1 MALQTRSKHILVD
14 PTTQP
19 LATSFSDAPR
29 LRDLR
34 GKVVGLIDDSKT
46 NAKELLED
54 LADLLEDRYEARVGM
69 YHRKPTASKPAD
81 PKAIEKMA
89 EECDYTIVA
98 IGD

>member
-1 MALQTRSKHILVD
+1 MGKYLLVD

-19 LATSFSDAPR
+19 MSASFKGAPR

-34 GKVVGLIDDSKT
+34 GKRLGMIDDSKT

-54 LADLLEDRYEARVGM
+54 LAALLKGRYEVRLEM
-69 YHRKPTASKPAD
+69 YHRKPSASKPAD
-81 PKAIEKMA
+81 PKAVTDMA
-89 EECDYTIVA
+89 KKCDFAIVA